1 MKKLIASIVIL
12 MGIVVALPQNAQA
25 DEIDSYHFFFKSG
38 MVTKSDF
45 SFERLYWTLGAN
57 YDFNLAPF
65 IMLTPE
71 IDLYFNGF
79 DFGTFWVVPGA
90 TLNLR
95 YGGWYVGVGVVK
107 YLAVGGV
114 NTMPTDVAIKI
125 NVGYKWE
132 SFKLQ
137 LFYLDKYG
145 STSGL
150 GFALCFPF

>member
-12 MGIVVALPQNAQA
+12 LGIIVALPRNAPA
-25 DEIDSYHFFFKSG
+25 DEIDSFHFYFKSG
-38 MVTKSDF
+38 MVTKSDLSF
-45 SFERLYWTLGAN
+45 SRLYWTIGAD
-57 YDFNLAPF
+57 YDFNLVPF
-65 IMLTPE
+65 VMLTPE
-71 IDLYFNGF
+71 LDFYFNGL
-79 DFGTFWVVPGA
+79 DFSDFWIVPGA

-95 YGGWYVGVGVVK
+95 YGGWYAGVGVVK
-107 YLAVGGV
+107 YLHVGDL
-114 NTMPTDVAIKI
+114 NTMPTEAAIKI

-132 SFKLQ
+132 RFKLQ